1 MESTVGSPSV
11 RVDGLKILNSSVP
24 LARGGAVVSG
34 ERVAPERFY
43 PAISMQKRE
52 FAKIFSDSSH
62 SQNVRHMCLDESPDT
77 LLHSRIAFST
87 CSVPFR
93 RVRWSDWDFLVQT
106 TIRESPQ
113 VRRPFVAGNW
123 KMNLTK
129 DESVELASAV
139 ASAVGSGEKCEVAVC
154 PPSTYLQAVVDA
166 TKGSAVGVGAQNVY
180 HEASG
185 AFTGEISTGMV
196 KDVGAGYIILGHS
209 ERRNILGESN
219 EDVNKKLHAVLAE
232 GLTPIVCVGELL
244 EEREAGR
251 TLDVIKEQ
259 FTGSFANVTAKQMA
273 KCVVAYEPVWA
284 IGTGKVASPE
294 QAEEVHANLRSLMT
308 EAYDAAT
315 ADVVRIQYGGSVK
328 PDNAAELLG
337 QPNIDGALVG
347 GAALKADSFAAI
359 VDAAG

>member
-1 MESTVGSPSV
+1 M
-11 RVDGLKILNSSVP
+11 
-24 LARGGAVVSG
+24 
-34 ERVAPERFY
+34 
-43 PAISMQKRE
+43 
-52 FAKIFSDSSH
+52 
-62 SQNVRHMCLDESPDT
+62 
-77 LLHSRIAFST
+77 
-87 CSVPFR
+87 
-93 RVRWSDWDFLVQT
+93 
-106 TIRESPQ
+106 
-113 VRRPFVAGNW
+113 RRPFVAGNW
-123 KMNLTK
+123 KMNLTR
-129 DESVELASAV
+129 DESVALASAV
-139 ASAVGSGEKCEVAVC
+139 ASAVGSSEKCEVAVC

-251 TLDVIKEQ
+251 TMDVIKEQ

-294 QAEEVHANLRSLMT
+294 QAEEVHANLRSIMT

-315 ADVVRIQYGGSVK
+315 ADAVRIQYGGSVK